1 MCVCHPQI
9 IPFICVQSNHVSS
22 PVIPRINPWIVWKL
36 DRVSLASYYIYKCI
50 YTYIYI
56 HIYILFPPI
65 DFSLKLFTSSA
76 QAQGGGFESSES
88 SFGRCLLWA
97 GAFST
102 ALLPYFLCSV
112 SLLRKLGCYVQIH
125 YQVLL
130 VGGWMMVVT
139 SPCGWVAV
147 GDDSL
152 CCLEVVWRL
161 DGTCHQIP

>member
-36 DRVSLASYYIYKCI
+36 DRVSLASYYIYI
-50 YTYIYI
+50 NVYIHIYI
-56 HIYILFPPI
+56 HIYIVPTNWFQLEIVHKFCASAGWWLWVFRKFLWPV
-65 DFSLKLFTSSA
+65 FTLSWCLLHSTSSI
-76 QAQGGGFESSES
+76 
-88 SFGRCLLWA
+88 
-97 GAFST
+97 FSMLGVPPQKT
-102 ALLPYFLCSV
+102 
-112 SLLRKLGCYVQIH
+112 GCYVQIH